1 MYRDPG
7 CGCCHEWAEHVREEL
22 QAEVVMHEDLPM
34 PQVKAARIVPAAL
47 TSCHTMEVEGY
58 VGDFGQRVFAE
69 YR

>member
-1 MYRDPG
+1 
-7 CGCCHEWAEHVREEL
+7 
-22 QAEVVMHEDLPM
+22 MHEDLPM

>member
-1 MYRDPG
+1 MR
-7 CGCCHEWAEHVREEL
+7 
-22 QAEVVMHEDLPM
+22 EDLPM
-34 PQVKAARIVPAAL
+34 PQIKAACIVLAAL